1 MYFWLRSI
9 IIGSILIVLAFLL
22 FDNSEGLFT
31 SSNDESVIIKKV
43 AVIKP
48 SDKATMPVAEVPST
62 IKKTNNA
69 AADGLSRFYAN
80 LHGDDSS
87 TGPKVRNNI
96 VYLETPKGDIVKLL
110 EARRL
115 VTRPLK
121 KNWRGRNDNFPF
133 RLGETL
139 FQKLYEYA
147 NTEGLEVIW
156 WLDKDF
162 LVKDPFR
169 INKDILKTA
178 YQVGKAVEGHFPE
191 GIKVYFCN
199 QQRALVLINLVEP
212 YLDEECILLPIKSRS
227 R

>member
-1 MYFWLRSI
+1 MYFWLRNVVF
-9 IIGSILIVLAFLL
+9 GSVLIVLALLL
-22 FDNSEGLFT
+22 FDNQEELFP
-31 SSNDESVIIKKV
+31 SSKDDIVTTEES

-48 SDKATMPVAEVPST
+48 SDKAAMLAPTPSP
-62 IKKTNNA
+62 IKKTKNA

-80 LHGDDSS
+80 LHGDDDGS
-87 TGPKVRNNI
+87 GPKVRNNI
-96 VYLETPKGDIVKLL
+96 VYMQPPKGNIVKIL

-121 KNWRGRNDNFPF
+121 KNWRGRNENFPF

-169 INKDILKTA
+169 INKDIIKTA

-199 QQRALVLINLVEP
+199 QQRAIVLINLVEP
-212 YLDEECILLPIKSRS
+212 YLDEECILLPVKSRN

>member
-1 MYFWLRSI
+1 MYFWLRNI
-9 IIGSILIVLAFLL
+9 IFGSVLIVLALLL
-22 FDNSEGLFT
+22 FDNQEELFP
-31 SSNDESVIIKKV
+31 SSKDEIVTAKET
-43 AVIKP
+43 AVINP
-48 SDKATMPVAEVPST
+48 SDKATMPTAASRP
-62 IKKTNNA
+62 IKKTKNA

-80 LHGDDSS
+80 LHGDDDSS
-87 TGPKVRNNI
+87 GPKIRNNI
-96 VYLETPKGDIVKLL
+96 VYMKPPKGSIVKIL

-121 KNWRGRNDNFPF
+121 KSWRGSNENFPF

-139 FQKLYEYA
+139 FQKLSEYA
-147 NTEGLEVIW
+147 NLEGLEVIW
-156 WLDKDF
+156 WLNKDF

-169 INKDILKTA
+169 INKDIIKTA

-212 YLDEECILLPIKSRS
+212 YLDEECVLLPVKSRS